1 MRPAAPSKLTLE
13 QAYEAS
19 YLWLF
24 HIDQAPN
31 QVDEQPPEMVELIS
45 DELVTW
51 VRAGVE
57 VTQKGILAFLQV
69 DAEDRKKAII
79 SAAGYSPGAISIGE
93 SQGVALFSLGADGSV
108 RPETGHAIMMMPA
121 EAPPAPFSIP
131 LESDPNDARPT
142 WGTTKFDED
151 VWVDCPGCGTNQH
164 ISLKSCRVCG
174 TKLEGE
180 SANGAAST
188 EVVYE
193 CRMCGSHDIAV
204 LDGHGSTPEPERN
217 VRPNAGYDKFDQRR

>member
-1 MRPAAPSKLTLE
+1 VRPAAPSKLTLE

-31 QVDEQPPEMVELIS
+31 RVDEQPPEMVELIS
-45 DELVTW
+45 EELVTW
-51 VRAGVE
+51 VRAGTE
-57 VTQKGILAFLQV
+57 VTQKGIIAFLGV
-69 DAEDRKKAII
+69 DAEDRKRAII
-79 SAAGYSPGAISIGE
+79 SAAGFSPGAISIGE
-93 SQGVALFSLGADGSV
+93 SQGVALFSLGPDGSV

-121 EAPPAPFSIP
+121 EAPPPPFSIQM
-131 LESDPNDARPT
+131 DADTDDGRPK

-174 TKLEGE
+174 TKLVEE
-180 SANGAAST
+180 SANGPTST

-204 LDGHGSTPEPERN
+204 LEGGASAGEPDRDVSAN
-217 VRPNAGYDKFDQRR
+217 SGYDKFDQRR